1 MVTRHNFHRLDEI
14 GGLVSE
20 FGARLWSVFFLVAT
34 GHASASPDLTAE
46 EYEEVFRILYR
57 FSKTASFDIKTTEAQ
72 HYRRYVAQQRKAERV
87 SGRPAPPPLEVIQRQ
102 SEINDG
108 RGFVFHFAYGRDLSQ
123 WLLSSLSRQCPPE
136 FASRRLQDLPT
147 VSRPARSR

>member
-72 HYRRYVAQQRKAERV
+72 HYRRYVSQQRKAERV

-123 WLLSSLSRQCPPE
+123 WLLSSL
-136 FASRRLQDLPT
+136 
-147 VSRPARSR
+147 